1 MAGRTPHGVRGLKSL
16 VEGESSKARS
26 RTPHGVRGLK
36 LEDAG
41 SVCERHASHP
51 SRGAWIEIR
60 ETNLSRGTQASRT
73 PHGVRGLKYPSIMR
87 DAPMPGRT
95 PHGVRGLKS
104 RGAMGRGLERLS
116 HPSRGAWIEISS
128 VCWRAYQDT
137 LSHPSRGAWIE
148 IWRWSRRTSECARR
162 TPHGVRGLKS
172 SALTA

>member
-1 MAGRTPHGVRGLKSL
+1 MFFSFHIC
-16 VEGESSKARS
+16 

-148 IWRWSRRTSECARR
+148 ITAPPGGWSGVERR
-162 TPHGVRGLKS
+162 TPHGVRGLKCCHS
-172 SALTA
+172 KHDAFGRCRTPHGVRGLK

>member
-1 MAGRTPHGVRGLKSL
+1 MFFSFHIC
-16 VEGESSKARS
+16 

-60 ETNLSRGTQASRT
+60 ETNLSRGTQAS
-73 PHGVRGLKYPSIMR
+73 
-87 DAPMPGRT
+87 RT

-162 TPHGVRGLKS
+162 TPHGVRGLKLPPLPVVGQ
-172 SALTA
+172 ALNVAPLTGCVD